1 VNGRRGETTQV
12 RKNHRTPAASR
23 GPAAGVFVP
32 EPERARQ
39 LASEGMATRLAAVVD
54 ASAEVAGIRARS
66 TKVGITY
73 GRLIAAQQS

>member
-1 VNGRRGETTQV
+1 
-12 RKNHRTPAASR
+12 
-23 GPAAGVFVP
+23 
-32 EPERARQ
+32 
-39 LASEGMATRLAAVVD
+39 MATRLAAVVD